1 MFFKKRC
8 PICGG
13 KNPKDAVACV
23 SCGAP
28 LTSRKLMVLDSGYLS
43 PDFVTTPELTEAVI
57 EDPFII
63 ITDKKISDV
72 ADLSTAIE
80 MLLELTENLLIV
92 AEEVDGEALA
102 TMVAQKAQGILNVV
116 AVEAPGTGASRK
128 EVLQDIADYTG
139 GMVISDRM
147 LASVTVEDLGRARRV
162 RVDKNKTTIFEGRGK
177 RKD

>member
-1 MFFKKRC
+1 MFFKKKC

-43 PDFVTTPELTEAVI
+43 SDFVTTPELTDAVI
-57 EDPFII
+57 DDPYIL

-72 ADLSTAIE
+72 ADLSMAMEKILQVTA
-80 MLLELTENLLIV
+80 NLLIV

-102 TMVAQKAQGILNVV
+102 TMVAKKLQGILNVV
-116 AVEAPGTGASRK
+116 AIEAPATGVSRK

-147 LASVTVEDLGRARRV
+147 LGSVTVEDLGRARRV
-162 RVDKNKTTIFEGRGK
+162 RVDENKTTIVDGKGK
-177 RKD
+177 RRD